1 MKTLTDFQKLVD
13 AEDFLKFFD
22 IPFDQTAVNVNRLH
36 ILKMFSV
43 AIAEVD
49 EKKELT
55 EAEKMTAYKTALESA
70 YQTFLTSSAQ
80 EQKVFPVF
88 QKEHNDVVKLTEIGA
103 E

>member
-13 AEDFLKFFD
+13 AEDFLNFFD
-22 IPFDQTAVNVNRLH
+22 IPYDQTAVNVNRLH

-55 EAEKMTAYKTALESA
+55 EAEKLTAYKTALESA
-70 YQTFLTSSAQ
+70 YQTFLTSTAQ
-80 EQKVFPVF
+80 EQKLFPVF
-88 QKEHNDVVKLTEIGA
+88 QKEHNDVVKLTEISA

>member
-13 AEDFLKFFD
+13 AEDFLNFFD
-22 IPFDQTAVNVNRLH
+22 IPFDETAVNINRLH

-49 EKKELT
+49 EKKELS
-55 EAEKMTAYKTALESA
+55 EAEKLTAYKTALESA
-70 YQTFLTSSAQ
+70 YQTFLTSTAQ
-80 EQKVFPVF
+80 EEKLFPVF
-88 QKEHNDVVKLTEIGA
+88 QKEHNDVVKLTEISA

>member
-13 AEDFLKFFD
+13 AEDFLSFFD
-22 IPFDQTAVNVNRLH
+22 IPYDQTAVNVNRLH
-36 ILKMFSV
+36 ILKMFSG

-49 EKKELT
+49 EKTGLT
-55 EAEKMTAYKTALESA
+55 ETEKLTEYKTALESA

-88 QKEHNDVVKLTEIGA
+88 QQEHKDVVKLTEITA

>member
-13 AEDFLKFFD
+13 AEDFLSFFD
-22 IPFDQTAVNVNRLH
+22 IPYDQTAVNINRLH
-36 ILKMFSV
+36 ILKTFSV

-49 EKKELT
+49 EKKERT
-55 EAEKMTAYKTALESA
+55 EAEKMTEYKKALESA

-88 QKEHNDVVKLTEIGA
+88 QKEHNDVVKLTEITA

>member
-13 AEDFLKFFD
+13 AEDFLNFFE
-22 IPFDQTAVNVNRLH
+22 IPFDQTTVNVNRLH

-49 EKKELT
+49 EKKELA
-55 EAEKMTAYKTALESA
+55 EAEKITAYKTALESA
-70 YQTFLTSSAQ
+70 YQTFLTSNAQ

-88 QKEHNDVVKLTEIGA
+88 QQEHNDVVKLTEISA

>member
-1 MKTLTDFQKLVD
+1 MTTLTDFQKLVD
-13 AEDFLKFFD
+13 AEDFLNFFE
-22 IPFDQTAVNVNRLH
+22 IPFDQTTVNVNRLH

-49 EKKELT
+49 EKTGLT
-55 EAEKMTAYKTALESA
+55 ETEKLTEYKTALESA
-70 YQTFLTSSAQ
+70 YKTFLASSAQ

-88 QKEHNDVVKLTEIGA
+88 QQEHKDVVKLTEITA

>member
-1 MKTLTDFQKLVD
+1 MKTLTDFQKLVN
-13 AEDFLKFFD
+13 AEDFLSFFE
-22 IPFDQTAVNVNRLH
+22 IPFDETAVNVNRLH

-88 QKEHNDVVKLTEIGA
+88 QKEHNDVVKLTEISA

>member
-13 AEDFLKFFD
+13 AEDFLNFFD
-22 IPFDQTAVNVNRLH
+22 IPFDETAVNVNRLH

-49 EKKELT
+49 AQKEVN

-70 YQTFLTSSAQ
+70 YKTFLTSSAQ

>member
-22 IPFDQTAVNVNRLH
+22 IPFDETAVNVNRLH
-36 ILKMFSV
+36 ILKMFST

-49 EKKELT
+49 EKTELA
-55 EAEKMTAYKTALESA
+55 EADKITAYKTALESA
-70 YQTFLTSSAQ
+70 YQTFLTSNAQ

-88 QKEHNDVVKLTEIGA
+88 QQEHNDVVKLTEISP

>member
-13 AEDFLKFFD
+13 AEDFLNFFE
-22 IPFDQTAVNVNRLH
+22 IPFDQTTVNVNRLH

-49 EKKELT
+49 EKTELA
-55 EAEKMTAYKTALESA
+55 EAEKITAYKTALETA
-70 YQTFLTSSAQ
+70 YQTFLTSNAQ

-88 QKEHNDVVKLTEIGA
+88 QQEHNDVVKLTEIGA

>member
-13 AEDFLKFFD
+13 AEDFLSFFD
-22 IPFDQTAVNVNRLH
+22 IPYDQTAVNVNRLH
-36 ILKMFSV
+36 ILKMFSG

-49 EKKELT
+49 GKTGLA
-55 EAEKMTAYKTALESA
+55 EAEKLTAYKTALESA

-88 QKEHNDVVKLTEIGA
+88 QQEHKDVVKLTEITA

>member
-13 AEDFLKFFD
+13 AEDFLSFFE
-22 IPFDQTAVNVNRLH
+22 IPFDQTTVNVNRLH

-49 EKKELT
+49 EKTELA
-55 EAEKMTAYKTALESA
+55 EADKITAYKTALESA
-70 YQTFLTSSAQ
+70 YQTFLTSNAQ

-88 QKEHNDVVKLTEIGA
+88 QQEHNDVVKLTEITA

>member
-13 AEDFLKFFD
+13 AEDFLSFFD
-22 IPFDQTAVNVNRLH
+22 IPYDQTAVNVNRLH
-36 ILKMFSV
+36 ILKMFSG

-49 EKKELT
+49 GKTGLT
-55 EAEKMTAYKTALESA
+55 ETEKLTEYKTALESA

-88 QKEHNDVVKLTEIGA
+88 QQEHKDVVKLTEITA

>member
-13 AEDFLKFFD
+13 AEDFLNFFE
-22 IPFDQTAVNVNRLH
+22 IPFDQTTVNVNRLH

-55 EAEKMTAYKTALESA
+55 EADKITAYKTALESA
-70 YQTFLTSSAQ
+70 YQTFLTSNAQ

-88 QKEHNDVVKLTEIGA
+88 QQEHNDVVKLTEISP

>member
-13 AEDFLKFFD
+13 AEDFLNFFE
-22 IPFDQTAVNVNRLH
+22 IPFDQTTVNVNRLH
-36 ILKMFSV
+36 ILKTFSV

-49 EKKELT
+49 EKKELA
-55 EAEKMTAYKTALESA
+55 EAEKITAYKAALESA
-70 YQTFLTSSAQ
+70 YKTFLTSNAQ

-88 QKEHNDVVKLTEIGA
+88 QQEHNDVVKLTEIGA

>member
-13 AEDFLKFFD
+13 AEDFLNFFD

-49 EKKELT
+49 EKKQVS

-70 YQTFLTSSAQ
+70 YQTFLTSTAQ

-88 QKEHNDVVKLTEIGA
+88 QKEHNDVVKLTEISP

>member
-13 AEDFLKFFD
+13 AEDFLSFFE
-22 IPFDQTAVNVNRLH
+22 IPFDQTTVNVNRLH

-49 EKKELT
+49 EKKELA
-55 EAEKMTAYKTALESA
+55 EAEKITAYKTALESA
-70 YQTFLTSSAQ
+70 YQTFLTSNAQ

-88 QKEHNDVVKLTEIGA
+88 QQEHNDVVKLTEISP

>member
-1 MKTLTDFQKLVD
+1 MKTLADFQKLVD
-13 AEDFLKFFD
+13 AEDFLNFFD
-22 IPFDQTAVNVNRLH
+22 IPFDETAVNVNRLH

-80 EQKVFPVF
+80 EQKLFPVF

>member
-1 MKTLTDFQKLVD
+1 MKTLTDFHKLID
-13 AEDFLKFFD
+13 AEDFLSFFE
-22 IPFDQTAVNVNRLH
+22 IPFDQTTVNVNRLH

-49 EKKELT
+49 DKKEL
-55 EAEKMTAYKTALESA
+55 AEPEKITAYKAALETAYKT
-70 YQTFLTSSAQ
+70 FVTSNAQ

-88 QKEHNDVVKLTEIGA
+88 QQEHNDVVKLTEIGV

>member
-1 MKTLTDFQKLVD
+1 MKTLADFQKLVD
-13 AEDFLKFFD
+13 AEDFLSFFD
-22 IPFDQTAVNVNRLH
+22 IPFDETAVNINRLH

-49 EKKELT
+49 AKKEAS
-55 EAEKMTAYKTALESA
+55 EAEKMSSYKTALESA

>member
-13 AEDFLKFFD
+13 AEDFLNFFD
-22 IPFDQTAVNVNRLH
+22 IPFDETAVNINRLH

-49 EKKELT
+49 EKKQGS

-88 QKEHNDVVKLTEIGA
+88 QKEHNDVVKLTEISP